1 MDVLQAQRQR
11 LAKALQNDKKG
22 VFSKIYKSYDKR
34 FFDSFGGLNTLIDFL
49 GLNTKNKITLILQND
64 KGHFMRV
71 LDYANCELYNEIYS
85 QSDPFRSG
93 NANICIQKT
102 TGRHVLM
109 VSGAYQDAP
118 LSEILGFDYL
128 CFKDEFEFSAG
139 VKFTEALKAYQGKKI
154 ILFNRRLNDVTKE
167 FLNKEL
173 DADVRLVGSYFY
185 EFIRFGAN
193 DNKHYENKFKNIL
206 DGLIKE
212 N

>member
-1 MDVLQAQRQR
+1 MDILQAQRQR

-118 LSEILGFDYL
+118 LFEILGFDYL

-154 ILFNRRLNDVTKE
+154 ILFDRRSNEATKE
-167 FLNKEL
+167 ILNKEL
-173 DADVRLVGSYFY
+173 DADVQLVGSYFY
-185 EFIRFGAN
+185 EFLKFSAN
-193 DNKHYENKFKNIL
+193 DAKHYQNKLMATLKRM
-206 DGLIKE
+206 IKE
-212 N
+212 

>member
-1 MDVLQAQRQR
+1 MDVLRAQRQR

-34 FFDSFGGLNTLIDFL
+34 FFDSFGGLNTLMDFL

-102 TGRHVLM
+102 TGRRVLM

-118 LSEILGFDYL
+118 LFEILGFDYL

-154 ILFNRRLNDVTKE
+154 IFFDRRVNDATKE
-167 FLNKEL
+167 ILNKEL
-173 DADVRLVGSYFY
+173 NADVQLVGSYFY
-185 EFIRFGAN
+185 EFLKFSAN
-193 DNKHYENKFKNIL
+193 DVKHYQNKLMATLKRM
-206 DGLIKE
+206 IKE
-212 N
+212 

>member
-1 MDVLQAQRQR
+1 MDVLRAQRQR

-22 VFSKIYKSYDKR
+22 VFSKIYKSYDRR
-34 FFDSFGGLNTLIDFL
+34 FFDSFGGLDTLVGFL

-71 LDYANCELYNEIYS
+71 LDYANCELYNELYS

-93 NANICIQKT
+93 SANICIQKI

-118 LSEILGFDYL
+118 LFEILGFDYL

-154 ILFNRRLNDVTKE
+154 IFFDRRSNEATKE
-167 FLNKEL
+167 ILNKEL
-173 DADVRLVGSYFY
+173 NVDVQLVGSYFY
-185 EFIRFGAN
+185 EFLKFSAN
-193 DNKHYENKFKNIL
+193 DAKHYQNKLMATLKRM
-206 DGLIKE
+206 IKE
-212 N
+212 

>member
-1 MDVLQAQRQR
+1 MDILQAQRQR

-118 LSEILGFDYL
+118 LFEILGFDYL

-154 ILFNRRLNDVTKE
+154 ILFDRRLNDVTKE

-173 DADVRLVGSYFY
+173 NADVQLVGSYFY
-185 EFIRFGAN
+185 EFLKFSAN
-193 DNKHYENKFKNIL
+193 DAKHYQNKLMATLKRM
-206 DGLIKE
+206 IKE
-212 N
+212 

>member
-1 MDVLQAQRQR
+1 MDVLRAQRQR

-22 VFSKIYKSYDKR
+22 VFSKIYKSYDRR
-34 FFDSFGGLNTLIDFL
+34 FFDSFGGLDTLVGFL

-93 NANICIQKT
+93 NANICIQKIA
-102 TGRHVLM
+102 GRHVLM

-118 LSEILGFDYL
+118 LFEILGFDYL

-154 ILFNRRLNDVTKE
+154 IFFDRRSNEATKE
-167 FLNKEL
+167 ILNKEL
-173 DADVRLVGSYFY
+173 NADVRLIGSYFY
-185 EFIRFGAN
+185 EFLKFSAN
-193 DNKHYENKFKNIL
+193 DAKHYQNKLMATLKRM
-206 DGLIKE
+206 IKE
-212 N
+212 